1 MLEDI
6 LQALHPETYLCIATD
21 ITLPTE
27 YIKTKSICLEKENI
41 DLHNRPPFLSSIK
54 CSFCRSVNYFVHLI
68 IKNEKM
74 KIKKEIL
81 IFVLGILAFFIV

>member
-41 DLHNRPPFLSSIK
+41 DLHTDPPF
-54 CSFCRSVNYFVHLI
+54 YHP
-68 IKNEKM
+68 
-74 KIKKEIL
+74 
-81 IFVLGILAFFIV
+81 

>member
-27 YIKTKSICLEKENI
+27 YIKTKRASAWKENI
-41 DLHNRPPFLSSIK
+41 DSQQTLHFYHPK
-54 CSFCRSVNYFVHLI
+54 CSFVALLI
-68 IKNEKM
+68 ILYILSKIKKM
-74 KIKKEIL
+74 KIKKETFSYL
-81 IFVLGILAFFIV
+81 Y